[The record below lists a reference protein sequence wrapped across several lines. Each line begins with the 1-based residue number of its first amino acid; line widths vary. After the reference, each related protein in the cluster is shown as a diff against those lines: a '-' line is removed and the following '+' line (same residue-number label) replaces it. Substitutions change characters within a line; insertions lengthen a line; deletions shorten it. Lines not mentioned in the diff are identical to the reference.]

1 MACTKCNTLFDANG
15 KKEKICTGCNSKR
28 SMCSRMFARWPP
40 ESFKKLSPEAQL
52 DFWAGEARTND
63 QIMVDLVKHVTYD
76 RVEREANMHVGK
88 YLPLTAYA
96 QMGFDPDEIKDKCT
110 DTEVHPVL
118 GLTYKVDIHEVSSGE
133 IRNLVEKE
141 LFELKTKRGR
151 ESETEDGPAKKK
163 SKKKSRS
170 SSSSSSSSSGSAAS
184 TKTDAM
190 TKEQAYIQLS

>member
-1 MACTKCNTLFDANG
+1 M
-15 KKEKICTGCNSKR
+15 
-28 SMCSRMFARWPP
+28 SRTTVW
-40 ESFKKLSPEAQL
+40 SVKL
-52 DFWAGEARTND
+52 T
-63 QIMVDLVKHVTYD
+63 
-76 RVEREANMHVGK
+76 NMHVGK
-88 YLPLTAYA
+88 YFPLTADA

-151 ESETEDGPAKKK
+151 ESEKEDGPAKKK
-163 SKKKSRS
+163 SRKKSRS
-170 SSSSSSSSSGSAAS
+170 SSSSSGSSDSAAS